1 MKNDT
6 QAFANQLLVTT
17 LVMIALTGSI
27 GMGTVWMRHQIS
39 TTANRTKVLQ
49 ARLTET
55 ERLTNSTR
63 ADVERAQDPAMLKL
77 LNAQWRL
84 GLVPPDP
91 QRTATLDEMP
101 VPYLAAKHNRELF
114 GSDGDSEA
122 YFRADSDGFARSVSV
137 EANGFNAAQATPVS
151 FRGVPARAR

>member
-6 QAFANQLLVTT
+6 HAFANQLLLTT
-17 LVMIALTGSI
+17 LVMIVLTGSI

-55 ERLTNSTR
+55 ERLINSTR

-77 LNAQWRL
+77 LNAQWQL

-91 QRTATLDEMP
+91 QKTATLDEMP

-114 GSDGDSEA
+114 GRDDDDA
-122 YFRADSDGFARSVSV
+122 YFRADSGDIGRPSRASGS
-137 EANGFNAAQATPVS
+137 AAQATPVS
-151 FRGVPARAR
+151 FRGVPSRRGN

>member
-6 QAFANQLLVTT
+6 QAFANQLLITT
-17 LVMIALTGSI
+17 LVMIVLTGSI

-49 ARLTET
+49 ARLKET
-55 ERLTNSTR
+55 ERLINSTR

-77 LNAQWRL
+77 LNAQWQL

-91 QRTATLDEMP
+91 QKTATLDEMP
-101 VPYLAAKHNRELF
+101 VPYLAAKHNREIF
-114 GSDGDSEA
+114 GRDAEDA
-122 YFRADSDGFARSVSV
+122 YFRADSGDVALPSRATGS
-137 EANGFNAAQATPVS
+137 AAQATTVS
-151 FRGVPARAR
+151 FRGVPVRRGN

>member
-6 QAFANQLLVTT
+6 QAFANQFLLST

-27 GMGTVWMRHQIS
+27 GLGTVWMRHQIS
-39 TTANRTKVLQ
+39 TTANRTKVLH

-55 ERLTNSTR
+55 ERLINSTR

-77 LNAQWRL
+77 LNAQWQL

-91 QRTATLDEMP
+91 QNTATLDEMP
-101 VPYLAAKHNRELF
+101 VLYLAAKHNRELF
-114 GSDGDSEA
+114 DRDGEED
-122 YFRADSDGFARSVSV
+122 YFRADSGDLARRPSRPVSV
-137 EANGFNAAQATPVS
+137 QATPVS

>member
-6 QAFANQLLVTT
+6 QAFANQLLITT
-17 LVMIALTGSI
+17 LVMIVLTGSI

-39 TTANRTKVLQ
+39 TTANRTKGLQ

-55 ERLTNSTR
+55 ERLINSTR

-77 LNAQWRL
+77 LNAQWQL

-91 QRTATLDEMP
+91 QKTATLDEMP

-114 GSDGDSEA
+114 GRDDDD
-122 YFRADSDGFARSVSV
+122 YFRADSGDVARDSRAGV
-137 EANGFNAAQATPVS
+137 QATPVS
-151 FRGVPARAR
+151 FRGVPARRGN